1 MVDINILHFTERG
14 CSNMSR
20 WAKLKIIIGAIVS
33 IFVILVIVLLIN
45 VSRFIN
51 SKYEQ
56 PSTNQLEIKKEQT
69 INKKLN
75 IDDNIA
81 EIVRQTAMKN
91 NKWDNLPLS
100 KTFKK
105 KYNSKDGI
113 LINDN
118 YTKLSW
124 SLSGTNTQQQIV
136 TLIVFHNSKKEYYYI
151 HYTINENNE
160 LDDVEVVDKKL
171 LYDENGNEVIYKV
184 SMDKDNYEFNISR
197 LAYPFGADRDPRDY
211 INMTNKYIDNYYNGF
226 IQIPVADRI
235 TALPMTKISNY
246 NNKIVYLEVEYCIY
260 NGDEIGDWYGP
271 IYYRVNYTTDVNM
284 WLDDVEVEEVSKEE
298 IDRLLSEK
306 EKESNP

>member
-1 MVDINILHFTERG
+1 
-14 CSNMSR
+14 MSR
-20 WAKLKIIIGAIVS
+20 WTKIKIVIGAMVS
-33 IFVILVIVLLIN
+33 VFVILIIVLLIN
-45 VSRFIN
+45 ISRFVN
-51 SKYEQ
+51 NKYEQ
-56 PSTNQLEIKKEQT
+56 PSTNQQKTNEKQSLNKMNMNDDFVNIIYRTVKK
-69 INKKLN
+69 NG
-75 IDDNIA
+75 DWSD
-81 EIVRQTAMKN
+81 
-91 NKWDNLPLS
+91 LPLS
-100 KTFKK
+100 KKFKK
-105 KYNSKDGI
+105 KYSVKNGI
-113 LINDN
+113 LNDDKITDIYGGGN
-118 YTKLSW
+118 SDKEK
-124 SLSGTNTQQQIV
+124 QIV
-136 TLIVFHNSKKEYYYI
+136 VLNIKHGMKDEEYYI
-151 HYTINENNE
+151 HYILSENNE
-160 LDDVEVVDKKL
+160 LDDVEIVDKRL

-260 NGDEIGDWYGP
+260 NGDDIGDWYGP

-306 EKESNP
+306 YED